1 MFVQEIDRLNAYSMK
16 LNQLFYNPSKIDKT
30 ALNSLLDDLNS
41 LQYKFYFLQNQKP
54 DKVILIIN
62 QLCTLISTQDHFL
75 VAKHCQLIH
84 QVISSQHIILTDATL
99 KLTLQ
104 WCLQA
109 LAGCPSISTV
119 DILLALNT
127 LVSCHITSQVVNSVS
142 SVLFDT
148 LIEPMEDKI
157 PVNANDVFLF
167 RMKCLNS
174 LVPHLSSEKLD
185 LLGSQ
190 ILNLLCALHPCSH
203 FLLISLRSVCQY
215 HTDEWITQHL
225 GSLISTVLSYAK
237 YDLPGYVF
245 VKPKPIFPSPAFQL
259 DLSVDTSSNSNNSKV
274 KLFNVNIIY
283 LFLKITKMDKKYYVT
298 KVLNNSRL
306 LLSGT

>member
-1 MFVQEIDRLNAYSMK
+1 MFEQEIQRLNAYSFR
-16 LNQLFYNPSKIDKT
+16 LNQLFYAPSKADKMV
-30 ALNSLLDDLNS
+30 LNALLDDFNS

-84 QVISSQHIILTDATL
+84 QIISTQHIALTDATL

-104 WCLQA
+104 WCIQA
-109 LAGCPSISTV
+109 LSDCPSISTV

-127 LVSCHITSQVVNSVS
+127 LITCHVTSQVVNSVS

-148 LIEPMEDKI
+148 LIDPTKDNI
-157 PVNANDVFLF
+157 SVNTNDVFLF

-174 LVPHLSSEKLD
+174 LIPHLSTPKLD
-185 LLGSQ
+185 LLGGQ
-190 ILNLLCALHPCSH
+190 ILNYLCSLHPCSH
-203 FLLISLRSVCQY
+203 FLLITLRSVCQY
-215 HTDEWITQHL
+215 HTDEWITSHL

-245 VKPKPIFPSPAFQL
+245 VKPKPIFPSPGFQL
-259 DLSVDTSSNSNNSKV
+259 DISIEASSNSNGPKV
-274 KLFNVNIIY
+274 IININVVIMCTVVGSSAYSDN
-283 LFLKITKMDKKYYVT
+283 TD
-298 KVLNNSRL
+298 R
-306 LLSGT
+306 